1 MTLTTARHSDMG
13 AGGSQSRYLTYMT
26 SDPQMIEVAAFPAL
40 VLRLRD
46 EVTSPL
52 GALWLQ
58 GLGRRWATLEG
69 TQAPLFVGSVVV
81 ICLMDSGPKTCWPMT
96 GEQLTLSGLNCCCTE
111 RFSQG

>member
-13 AGGSQSRYLTYMT
+13 AGGSQSRYLTYVT

-58 GLGRRWATLEG
+58 GARQQKVGYTRRNTGAALCWERRRNLSAGFRPEDTLANGRRAADLERSE
-69 TQAPLFVGSVVV
+69 L
-81 ICLMDSGPKTCWPMT
+81 
-96 GEQLTLSGLNCCCTE
+96 LSL
-111 RFSQG
+111 